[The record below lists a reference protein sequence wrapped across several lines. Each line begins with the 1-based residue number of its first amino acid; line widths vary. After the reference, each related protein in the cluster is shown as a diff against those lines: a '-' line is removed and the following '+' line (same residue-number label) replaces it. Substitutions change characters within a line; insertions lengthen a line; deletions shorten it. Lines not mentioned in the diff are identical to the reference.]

1 VKLFSH
7 RAARNDAGIF
17 RQIPL
22 DVRGKLFVSPMPFG
36 AYDTGNRVLDLYREN
51 RVTHVFVIATD
62 EEIKRK
68 ARRDI
73 KKEYARVGISHRQF
87 PVVDMTAPDLA
98 GLGEVVQD
106 AIERLKTSRVAVHCH
121 AGVGRTSVL
130 TCCIVRQITG
140 MTPTETITYVKRHM
154 AVDMTSE
161 QASIVARFVPITR
174 ESALRGGGGDPA
186 YAPPT
191 RPGFRR

>member
-51 RVTHVFVIATD
+51 RVAHVFVIATD

-73 KKEYARVGISHRQF
+73 KKEYARAGITHRQF

-98 GLGEVVQD
+98 GLAEVVQD
-106 AIERLKTSRVAVHCH
+106 AIERLKTSRIAVHCH

-130 TCCIVRQITG
+130 ACCIVRQLTG
-140 MTPTETITYVKRHM
+140 MPAAETIAFIKGHM

-161 QASIVARFVPITR
+161 QTAVVARFVP
-174 ESALRGGGGDPA
+174 APA
-186 YAPPT
+186 HAPAT
-191 RPGFRR
+191 AGR